1 MNCLRSPVPSDLPV
15 LKELWPRLS
24 DAALEAQIR
33 GSRIRIIQAGGKP
46 VGFLKTHVIWESLPF
61 IELIVIRESERG
73 HGYGTRAV
81 REWERQMADLGF
93 DLVVMSTQ
101 AAATAQHFWRKLG
114 YRDCGALTIRD
125 QPAEIFMQR
134 RLTGDS

>member
-1 MNCLRSPVPSDLPV
+1 MSFLRSPVPSDLPV
-15 LKELWPRLS
+15 LRKLWPRLS

-33 GSRIRIIQAGGKP
+33 GSRIRIIEADEKP
-46 VGFLKTHVIWESLPF
+46 VGFFKYHVIWESLPF
-61 IELIVIRESERG
+61 IELIVILESERG
-73 HGYGTRAV
+73 LGYGTRAV
-81 REWERQMADLGF
+81 REWERQMTERGF

-134 RLTGDS
+134 RLSGDS